1 MVIHKDQEK
10 ARAHQEHGNQGE
22 EGQRRSHQGFVMAAR
37 STPWS
42 RLPPS
47 GESPRE
53 QPLAVRTIAVIG
65 AGSSG
70 LVAAKHLRD
79 AGYIV
84 TVYERTSCIGGA
96 FVHKAYDEAKL
107 VSSKYLTSFSDLRPK
122 PSDPPH
128 LSLAA
133 YVDYLREYTRQEK
146 LLGLITFGAH
156 VSSVHAREDGQPG
169 YTVCVEPVEPAEAY
183 PAGEGGAAAT
193 PFRLRE
199 PATQAFDAVCVCSGL
214 HEVPYAPRIDGIERY
229 TGVAMHSA
237 QYKERSCFANKRVLV
252 IGCGETGMDLAY
264 RAVQVA
270 SSVCLSIK
278 RGFLSVP
285 HEGWGGVPLDTLIS
299 NLFEHSYEHWWCH
312 KHHFKWR
319 VTSVVIRLM
328 FFLSTGS
335 SVGYNQ
341 YVGRLADV
349 KRGHHILCKSTAAM
363 PYLNRPVKSRSWR
376 RWLWWWAE
384 PAVDKSIASAPAPQS
399 IDGRTVTFA
408 DGTTFDADVLVYATG
423 YRQTFPFLHTD
434 ETAAPTKGGGARAAG
449 AGRRRLARPSR
460 RCRGGWGRRRAAAAH
475 EEAPPPPL
483 PPPACGARTGGCR
496 ARARVGTRTPCRRS
510 TLSSPPTRR
519 GSPSSASSAPTSAR
533 YPRWPSC
540 RPSGGSSGSRARPYA
555 AWRRRRTRCSARSST
570 TVWTTATT
578 CTSSPPRSAP
588 RRR

>member
-1 MVIHKDQEK
+1 
-10 ARAHQEHGNQGE
+10 
-22 EGQRRSHQGFVMAAR
+22 MAAR

-47 GESPRE
+47 EESPRE

-84 TVYERTSCIGGA
+84 TVYERTSCVGGA

-434 ETAAPTKGGGARAAG
+434 ETAAPTKGEDAPAQRE
-449 AGRRRLARPSR
+449 
-460 RCRGGWGRRRAAAAH
+460 RGAAAARDRRG
-475 EEAPPPPL
+475 
-483 PPPACGARTGGCR
+483 GAGADGGVSDGGGRARGGASAAAAAAGVWGAHGWVPCTGG
-496 ARARVGTRTPCRRS
+496 VGTRTPCRRS

-540 RPSGGSSGSRARPYA
+540 RPSGGSSGSRARPCA